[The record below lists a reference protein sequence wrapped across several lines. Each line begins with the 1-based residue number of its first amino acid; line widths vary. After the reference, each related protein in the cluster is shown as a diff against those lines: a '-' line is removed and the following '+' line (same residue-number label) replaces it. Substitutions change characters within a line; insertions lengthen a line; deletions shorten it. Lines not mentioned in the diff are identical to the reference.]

1 MIWIKSFISLATQVF
16 LKSNAGLGFIYNL
29 KKSQKMIRSKP
40 NQESNM
46 DQREE
51 DLLKKVLLSH
61 DCKKKRDLGTTNI
74 PTTIL
79 NYLYFEGKF

>member
-1 MIWIKSFISLATQVF
+1 
-16 LKSNAGLGFIYNL
+16 
-29 KKSQKMIRSKP
+29 MIRSKP

-61 DCKKKRDLGTTNI
+61 NGKKKGALDTTNI
-74 PTTIL
+74 SSPIL
-79 NYLYFEGKF
+79 NYLYFDGKF

>member
-1 MIWIKSFISLATQVF
+1 
-16 LKSNAGLGFIYNL
+16 
-29 KKSQKMIRSKP
+29 MIRSKP

-61 DCKKKRDLGTTNI
+61 NGKKKGGFR
-74 PTTIL
+74 
-79 NYLYFEGKF
+79 YFKYFITHPKLFVF

>member
-1 MIWIKSFISLATQVF
+1 MIWIKSFITLATQVF

-61 DCKKKRDLGTTNI
+61 DCKKKK
-74 PTTIL
+74 
-79 NYLYFEGKF
+79 EGFRYYKYSNNHPKLFVF